1 MDDPSYAALAG
12 LLRPSRSREEA
23 MEQVVDAL
31 WSALS
36 SREVSWI
43 GFYVDHPD
51 RPADRRL
58 VLGPHRDRP
67 ACSPIGLHG
76 VCGAALLT
84 RSVQIV
90 TDIRDLG
97 EAYIACDPRDRS
109 ELVLPLLE
117 QAGECWGVFD
127 LDSWAVNRFDAADE
141 RGVRQ
146 VLSAAGL

>member
-1 MDDPSYAALAG
+1 MQNPSYAALAG
-12 LLRPSRSREEA
+12 LLQPSRSREEA

-36 SREVSWI
+36 SLEVSWL

-51 RPADRRL
+51 EPADRRL

-84 RSVQIV
+84 KSVQIV
-90 TDIRDLG
+90 TDTRALG
-97 EAYIACDPRDRS
+97 DAYIACDPKDRS

-117 QAGECWGVFD
+117 ETGDCWGVFD
-127 LDSWAVNRFDAADE
+127 LDSWAVNRFDASDE
-141 RGVRQ
+141 QGVRQ
-146 VLSAAGL
+146 VLAAAGL